1 MTLPALL
8 AHVAA
13 RWAATRTPAHGWVPD
28 ESEIEMTEHETL
40 TAVKTDNLVQMLLQ
54 QLSQH
59 QRTRPFDPDNVDD
72 PPAYEI
78 ARMDEWQRMESAL
91 LTVLG
96 ARLAYLALDQWQ
108 EATA

>member
-13 RWAATRTPAHGWVPD
+13 RWAVTRPPAHGWVPD
-28 ESEIEMTEHETL
+28 EREIEMTEHEPM
-40 TAVKTDNLVQMLLQ
+40 TAVKIDNLAGMLLQ
-54 QLSQH
+54 QLSEHQH
-59 QRTRPFDPDNVDD
+59 TRPFDPDNVGE

-78 ARMDEWQRMESAL
+78 ARMDDWQRMESAL

-96 ARLAYLALDQWQ
+96 ARLAYLAMDQWQ

>member
-1 MTLPALL
+1 MTLPILL

-13 RWAATRTPAHGWVPD
+13 RWAATRTPTCGWVPD
-28 ESEIEMTEHETL
+28 ESETGMTEHETL
-40 TAVKTDNLVQMLLQ
+40 TAVKIDNLAEMLLQ
-54 QLSQH
+54 QISEH
-59 QRTRPFDPDNVDD
+59 QRTRPFDPDSVED
-72 PPAYEI
+72 PPAYGV

-96 ARLAYLALDQWQ
+96 ARLAYLAMDQRQ

>member
-1 MTLPALL
+1 M
-8 AHVAA
+8 
-13 RWAATRTPAHGWVPD
+13 
-28 ESEIEMTEHETL
+28 SEHEPL

-54 QLSQH
+54 QISQH

-72 PPAYEI
+72 PPAYGV

-96 ARLAYLALDQWQ
+96 ARLAYLAMDQWQ

>member
-13 RWAATRTPAHGWVPD
+13 RWAVTRTPTCGWVPD
-28 ESEIEMTEHETL
+28 ESETEMTEHETL
-40 TAVKTDNLVQMLLQ
+40 TAVKIDNLVQMLLQ

-59 QRTRPFDPDNVDD
+59 QRTRPFDPDNVGD

-78 ARMDEWQRMESAL
+78 ARMDDWQRMESAL

-96 ARLAYLALDQWQ
+96 ARLAYLAMDQRQ